1 MHEGIHPLDLLEA
14 TISGLGW
21 EELDDESTEC
31 VSLLDVAP
39 AERYGM
45 DRTFAVAVLFFQSQC
60 NIYCG
65 SVCPGIK
72 ATAFISKVC
81 FLGSANTLPIIISAA
96 LTLLQEEKLMPEST
110 QVSYGMDYGR
120 YSKH

>member
-1 MHEGIHPLDLLEA
+1 MHEGIHPLDPLEE
-14 TISGLGW
+14 TITGLGW
-21 EELDDESTEC
+21 DELDDESAEC

-39 AERYGM
+39 AERCGM
-45 DRTFAVAVLFFQSQC
+45 DRTFAVAFLFFQSQC

-72 ATAFISKVC
+72 AA
-81 FLGSANTLPIIISAA
+81 ANTTHNHFSGLNPSTRREANA
-96 LTLLQEEKLMPEST
+96 SSEST